1 MKLRGYRIET
11 GEIEFWLNEQPG
23 MKAAAVVVK
32 PDASGTPCLAAYVVT
47 TARLDQAAMKQALA
61 DQLPDYMIPTH
72 FVQLDDMPLTAN
84 GKLDKQALPA
94 LKQAQQTNKQAGAAN
109 LSDTEKVIQDIW
121 KKSSA

>member
-1 MKLRGYRIET
+1 MFT
-11 GEIEFWLNEQPG
+11 
-23 MKAAAVVVK
+23 
-32 PDASGTPCLAAYVVT
+32 AYVVT

-84 GKLDKQALPA
+84 GKLDKRALPA

>member
-23 MKAAAVVVK
+23 VQAAAVAVK
-32 PDASGTPCLAAYVVT
+32 PDVSGTPCLAAYVVT
-47 TARLDQAAMKQALA
+47 TAILDQAAMKQALA

-84 GKLDKQALPA
+84 GKLDKRALPA
-94 LKQAQQTNKQAGAAN
+94 LKQGQQMKKQAGSDN